1 MRFWSAIA
9 AIVVMLMGAAPVSAQ
24 APSAETMAA
33 AREVV
38 SVARMTDQFK
48 QLMPILMQQFKP
60 VVAQGRADV
69 EKDYDAVVP
78 QILNAMNERLTELSE
93 LMASVY
99 ARHFSAAELRDLT
112 AFYRTPTGQK
122 FISEQP
128 AVARE
133 GMQAGQQFAQVIGA
147 DLQKRIVD
155 ELRKRGHDI
164 KI

>member
-1 MRFWSAIA
+1 MRFWSAVA
-9 AIVVMLMGAAPVSAQ
+9 AVAIMLLSVVPAPAQ
-24 APSAETMAA
+24 APSPETMTA
-33 AREVV
+33 ARDVV
-38 SVARMTDQFK
+38 AVARMTDQFK

-60 VVAQGRADV
+60 VVAQGRPAV

-78 QILNAMNERLTELSE
+78 QILNAMNERMTELSE
-93 LMASVY
+93 LMALVY
-99 ARHFSAAELRDLT
+99 ARHFTAAELRDLS

-122 FISEQP
+122 FISEQT

-133 GMQAGQQFAQVIGA
+133 GMLAGQQFAQAIGG
-147 DLQKRIVD
+147 DLQKRIVE

>member
-1 MRFWSAIA
+1 MRLGSVIA
-9 AIVVMLMGAAPVSAQ
+9 SIMLVLLAVAPAAAQ
-24 APSAETMAA
+24 SPPAETMAA

-38 SVARMTDQFK
+38 AVAKMTDQFK

-60 VVAQGRADV
+60 VVAQGRPEV
-69 EKDYDAVVP
+69 EKDYDVIIP
-78 QILNAMNERLTELSE
+78 QVLNAMNERLTELSE
-93 LMASVY
+93 LMALVY

-133 GMQAGQQFAQVIGA
+133 GMLAGQQFAQAIGG
-147 DLQKRIVD
+147 DIQKRIVD